1 MIVIAMFISLIGV
14 FTTLLCV
21 LSADRALSKETNRLF
36 DITKR
41 VNNLN
46 GELIRDYAKLEK
58 RITALEMEDD
68 LK

>member
-1 MIVIAMFISLIGV
+1 MIVITTFISLIGV
-14 FTTLLCV
+14 FATLLCV
-21 LSADRALSKETNRLF
+21 LLADRALSKETNRLF

-46 GELIRDYAKLEK
+46 GELIRDYAELEK